1 MHLADAPSCSTF
13 ACARSPPCSFRLR
26 RPSEVSE
33 SKFGPMR
40 LFPSSSVMYKTC
52 NGDNTST
59 AKIEV
64 RRLRQST
71 QGQEQVLERAVHPGR
86 LWLVM
91 LPTVTNHQ
99 LSAYFERAA
108 VYCSHRHAHHTPDL
122 LSQIKCEAQPSSSQQ
137 LPYVAEL
144 RLRRLVCQA
153 SPAIAQDVRP
163 IPSESLPTPSSTHRQ
178 ARTRLRHSYGL
189 VGLSAVLH
197 ATSRF
202 P

>member
-13 ACARSPPCSFRLR
+13 ACAPSPPCSFRLR
-26 RPSEVSE
+26 RPLEVSE

-52 NGDNTST
+52 SGHNTST

-71 QGQEQVLERAVHPGR
+71 QGQEQVLERAVHPG

-99 LSAYFERAA
+99 LSAHFERAA
-108 VYCSHRHAHHTPDL
+108 VYCSHRHAHHTPGYPL
-122 LSQIKCEAQPSSSQQ
+122 QYNCEAQPSSSHK

-178 ARTRLRHSYGL
+178 ARTRLRHSFGL
-189 VGLSAVLH
+189 VGLSEVLH
-197 ATSRF
+197 ATSRL